1 MDGPVL
7 EIRDLSVRYTTDG
20 IISRAVNNISLEI
33 AEGEILGLVGETGAG
48 KTTTALAM
56 LGLLP
61 KYTAQIEGSIRFK
74 GQEIVGADAKTMRA
88 IRGKHI
94 SMIFQDPMTSL
105 NPTLRVGTQIA
116 DVIRWHDKSLT
127 KAQVEAQV
135 DRLLE
140 TVGIPAARKA
150 EYPHQF
156 SGGMKQRIMIAI
168 AIACSPDLLIA
179 DEPTTAL
186 DVTIQAQVMK
196 MMRGLQKDL
205 GSSVLLITHDLGLV
219 ANFCDRVAIIYGGEI
234 VETGTLEDIFDRSR
248 PHHPYTVGLF
258 GSVPDLKV
266 RTRRLTPIKGLMP
279 HPSELPDG
287 CKFHPRC
294 PQCMEACTH
303 LCRVTETGEDGQE
316 IIVERSAPEWVDGTH
331 RICCHLYGK
340 GADET

>member
-7 EIRDLSVRYTTDG
+7 EINNLKVYYTTDG
-20 IISRAVNNISLEI
+20 VISKAVNGIDLAINK
-33 AEGEILGLVGETGAG
+33 GEIVGLVGETGAG
-48 KTTTALAM
+48 KTTTALAT

-61 KYTAQIEGSIRFK
+61 KYTSMVNGSIRFN
-74 GQEIVGADAKTMRA
+74 GQELVDADAKTMRR

-105 NPTLRVGTQIA
+105 NPVLRVGTQIA
-116 DVIRWHDKSLT
+116 DVIRWHDKRL
-127 KAQVEAQV
+127 KRQEVEEKV
-135 DRLLE
+135 DILLE
-140 TVGIPAARKA
+140 KVGIPAERKE

-168 AIACSPDLLIA
+168 AIACSPELLIA

-219 ANFCDRVAIIYGGEI
+219 ANFSDKVGIIYAGEI
-234 VETGTLEDIFDRSR
+234 IEFGTLEDIFDKQKR
-248 PHHPYTVGLF
+248 HHPYTVGLF
-258 GSVPDLKV
+258 GSVPNLK
-266 RTRRLTPIKGLMP
+266 TREKRLTPIKGLMP
-279 HPSELPDG
+279 PPSDLPDG

-294 PQCMEACTH
+294 PNCMEKCKKGD
-303 LCRVTETGEDGQE
+303 VPVIQQE
-316 IIVERSAPEWVDGTH
+316 SHVVK
-331 RICCHLYGK
+331 CHLYATEG
-340 GADET
+340 